1 MRPDPTPPQSLHDLQ
16 QEMGAA
22 ITIPYEWDSNGE
34 YGPTPEK
41 YPARLLSR
49 ITEHNGIPARD
60 RLRVYNSG
68 YWNRLFTILQDEL
81 PLLVHLMGVDEF
93 NRFAS
98 HYLQAFPSASPILN
112 NLCDGLPEFMT
123 MDHDW
128 NTDLL
133 REAAD
138 LEYRYIKAFD
148 AAQLPPLDPE
158 KLSATEAEGLADRPL
173 YIQPH
178 TTLFDEQW
186 NMVESRKIARSTD
199 DDTLI
204 LKPESKHQHWLLYR
218 SLGNAI
224 TPFPIST
231 LQRDLLS
238 ALYRGDTFSD
248 AIEAACANLPSDE
261 LTLVTENLPGWFA
274 EWTSFGIFSLEES
287 G

>member
-1 MRPDPTPPQSLHDLQ
+1 
-16 QEMGAA
+16 
-22 ITIPYEWDSNGE
+22 
-34 YGPTPEK
+34 
-41 YPARLLSR
+41 
-49 ITEHNGIPARD
+49 
-60 RLRVYNSG
+60 
-68 YWNRLFTILQDEL
+68 
-81 PLLVHLMGVDEF
+81 MGVDEF